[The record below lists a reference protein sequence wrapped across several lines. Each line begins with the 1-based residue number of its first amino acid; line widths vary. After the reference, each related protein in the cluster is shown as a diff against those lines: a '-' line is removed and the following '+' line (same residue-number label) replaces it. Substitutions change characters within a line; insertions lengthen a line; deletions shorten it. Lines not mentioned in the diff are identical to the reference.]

1 MNEVDMKTGDHGKVL
16 VPTAP
21 QAAASTAAS
30 RATPDDRGSFGR
42 ALAAARDAR
51 GLSQADVAAQ
61 LRLHLRQVQ
70 AIEAEDLEALP
81 EGPFV
86 RGYIR
91 NYAKLVDLPA
101 EPLLA
106 LLGTRLRPTDPL
118 HAQADSRSVSPIQR
132 TPGEPRSG
140 RYVVAGIVL
149 ALIILGAFGW
159 WSMRAD
165 EAKPVATPAPT
176 APPQSTTPL
185 QSAAPPPAATVPT
198 EAAASAAS
206 SAAPADAAAIV
217 AAAPAVEAAT
227 APVQAGPASIG
238 SPLRLSFRDRSWVE
252 VRQADGT
259 VLMSQNNAPGTSRT
273 VEGTPPYLIVIGN
286 ASKVDLEF
294 RGQAV
299 DLAGYI
305 SRDDIA
311 RLRLE

>member
-1 MNEVDMKTGDHGKVL
+1 MNEVDMKTSGHGKAIV
-16 VPTAP
+16 
-21 QAAASTAAS
+21 AAAPPAAANAAAA

-51 GLSQADVAAQ
+51 GLSQTDVAAQ

-70 AIEAEDLEALP
+70 AIEAEDLGALP

-118 HAQADSRSVSPIQR
+118 HAQADSRPVSPIQR

-165 EAKPVATPAPT
+165 EAKPAATPAPAT
-176 APPQSTTPL
+176 MAPPPQSA
-185 QSAAPPPAATVPT
+185 SPPPAATMAT
-198 EAAASAAS
+198 ESAAGAASAT
-206 SAAPADAAAIV
+206 PADAAAPG
-217 AAAPAVEAAT
+217 AATPAVEAAP
-227 APVQAGPASIG
+227 AAVEAGPAVTG
-238 SPLRLSFRDRSWVE
+238 ALLRLSFRDRSWVE

-299 DLAGYI
+299 DLAGFI

>member
-1 MNEVDMKTGDHGKVL
+1 MNEVDMKTGDHGKAL
-16 VPTAP
+16 VAAAP
-21 QAAASTAAS
+21 QAAANTASTRTA
-30 RATPDDRGSFGR
+30 PDDRGSFGR

-118 HAQADSRSVSPIQR
+118 HAQAVSRPVSPIQR

-149 ALIILGAFGW
+149 ALIIVGAFGW

-165 EAKPVATPAPT
+165 EAKPAAVPAPT
-176 APPQSTTPL
+176 APPQSASPSPAGTASTE
-185 QSAAPPPAATVPT
+185 SAAGAA
-198 EAAASAAS
+198 
-206 SAAPADAAAIV
+206 SAAPADAVAPV
-217 AAAPAVEAAT
+217 AAPPAVEAAT
-227 APVQAGPASIG
+227 ASVEASPAATG
-238 SPLRLSFRDRSWVE
+238 SQLRLSFRDRSWVE
-252 VRQADGT
+252 IRQADGT

-273 VEGTPPYLIVIGN
+273 VEGTPPYLIVVGN

-299 DLAGYI
+299 DLAGFI